1 MCFLRHARGFGWLD
15 PNMPSDDSKPLSDTT
30 PPKNRPNHGLRL
42 HDRNGHDTLKRST
55 GSQYDNPKI
64 TRTR

>member
-15 PNMPSDDSKPLSDTT
+15 PNIPSEDSKPLPDTT

-42 HDRNGHDTLKRST
+42 HDRDGHAPLKRRLR
-55 GSQYDNPKI
+55 G
-64 TRTR
+64 